1 MPSFIP
7 ETPEQ
12 FQLWMVEKMGEIQT
26 SQASMNGK
34 LDTAIAK
41 HGALEDRVDEIVDDA
56 RSARNWENGKLLG
69 MGLLQTAIIWFK
81 HSAGLHGA

>member
-1 MPSFIP
+1 MPGSIP
-7 ETPEQ
+7 QTPEEFQ
-12 FQLWMVEKMGEIQT
+12 FWLVEKVGEIQT

-41 HGALEDRVDEIVDDA
+41 HEALEGRVDEIVDDA

-69 MGLLQTAIIWFK
+69 MGLLQTAIIWLK
-81 HSAGLHGA
+81 HTAGMHGA